1 MDFELDE
8 SHAQIQRMVREFCE
22 EEVRPHARRWDETGT
37 FPRDTVRKLG
47 ELGLL
52 GVTVPEELG
61 GAGLD
66 ELALAVIVEEIAR
79 CDGSLALTV
88 SSHVGLGTSQI
99 LRFGGEE
106 LRRRLLPGLASGER
120 LAAWALTE
128 PGSGSDAAAMHTT
141 ATRDGDGWIL
151 QGKKAFVTQG
161 SVGDV
166 LVVLARTSDGAP
178 QRAITAFAVPGGAK
192 GLSRRPIH
200 GKLGMRASDTADLLL
215 DGVRVPDADRIG
227 EVGHGFVDAMQVLD
241 RGRIAVGA
249 LAVGRAQGALEAA
262 RDYARER
269 RAFGK
274 SIGDFQAI
282 SFGIADMA
290 TGIEASRL
298 LVRRAAALVDAG
310 QPFSREASM
319 GKLFASEVALRAAS
333 QAIQIHGGYGFT
345 RDYPVERQYRDAKL
359 LEIGEGT
366 SEIQRLLIARSILA
380 RP

>member
-8 SHAQIQRMVREFCE
+8 SHAQIQRMVREFCA

-47 ELGLL
+47 ELGML

-128 PGSGSDAAAMHTT
+128 PGSGSDASAMRTT
-141 ATRDGDGWIL
+141 ATRDGGGWVL
-151 QGKKAFVTQG
+151 QGTKTFVTQG

-166 LVVLARTSDGAP
+166 LVVLARTSDGPP
-178 QRAITAFAVPGGAK
+178 QRGITAFALQGG
-192 GLSRRPIH
+192 
-200 GKLGMRASDTADLLL
+200 T
-215 DGVRVPDADRIG
+215 
-227 EVGHGFVDAMQVLD
+227 
-241 RGRIAVGA
+241 
-249 LAVGRAQGALEAA
+249 
-262 RDYARER
+262 
-269 RAFGK
+269 
-274 SIGDFQAI
+274 
-282 SFGIADMA
+282 
-290 TGIEASRL
+290 
-298 LVRRAAALVDAG
+298 
-310 QPFSREASM
+310 
-319 GKLFASEVALRAAS
+319 
-333 QAIQIHGGYGFT
+333 
-345 RDYPVERQYRDAKL
+345 
-359 LEIGEGT
+359 
-366 SEIQRLLIARSILA
+366 
-380 RP
+380 

>member
-1 MDFELDE
+1 
-8 SHAQIQRMVREFCE
+8 
-22 EEVRPHARRWDETGT
+22 
-37 FPRDTVRKLG
+37 VRKLG